1 MQKREPDFS
10 MAFIDVFFNLML
22 LFFVAA
28 ILSGTEASNKAYE
41 ILINQSQKNETIQ
54 GDSQIQTEYKL
65 IVNRNTFL
73 IKKGEKIVLTTA
85 NFNKILVWL
94 RKTKPISLIIVIDK
108 NSNFSFYDFH
118 ILRKTAK
125 ETGTSLFYG
134 VMEQ

>member
-1 MQKREPDFS
+1 MDKREPDFS

-22 LFFVAA
+22 LFFIAA

-41 ILINQSQKNETIQ
+41 VLINKSHKNETIQ

-65 IVNRNTFL
+65 IINRNTFI
-73 IKKGEKIVLTTA
+73 IKKEKKLVLKTK
-85 NFNKILVWL
+85 NLNEILVWL
-94 RKTKPISLIIVIDK
+94 NKTKPISLVIVIDK

-118 ILRKTAK
+118 ILRKTAQ

-134 VMEQ
+134 VMKQ